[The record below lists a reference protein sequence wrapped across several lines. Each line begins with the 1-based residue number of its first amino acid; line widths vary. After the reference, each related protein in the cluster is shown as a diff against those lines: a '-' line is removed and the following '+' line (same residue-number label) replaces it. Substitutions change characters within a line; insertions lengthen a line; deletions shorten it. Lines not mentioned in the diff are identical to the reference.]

1 MRRRQTCLT
10 TGSCLRTMGGVTDL
24 NRFMNMQTFRALSLA
39 LACLMTACSFGKGS
53 TPEATPNKDNII
65 FVTATPHDVQAQA
78 APTTL
83 PTAAPPTPEPVST
96 IEPSLLLQLGD
107 QFMRDGYLE
116 DAAGIYRTLLNYG
129 EAVGAEFRAL
139 AAFRLGKVAL
149 RDGYFQQAL
158 DAFNLLIREFPASV
172 HSPQSYLMRGDAH
185 MGVSNWTM
193 AITDFEGYLAARPG
207 LIDSYV
213 YERIADARIALG
225 QTDLA
230 LQNYEKA
237 IAAKRSKVP
246 LLILREKLAGIYISL
261 SRATDAV
268 AQYDAILSVARN
280 VPYRANISYSAAQA
294 LLDANLT
301 DAGWDRMRSVFESY
315 AGTPASYDALK
326 ILEAT
331 GIQYDG
337 LTRGKSAF
345 YAGDYQTAIDA
356 FNAFTTSQQLEAVP
370 AELHL
375 LLGRAYRQIGNA
387 DAAMI
392 AFQTIIDQYPQDPL
406 FGDALLERGR
416 TRFLAG
422 DIPAAIEIYL
432 SVADNYDYLGD
443 AAGEALWRAGYL
455 YGTNGD
461 TSLSRQIF
469 TRLADSYPSHELTTN
484 GLFIAASAAVRD
496 EAWSIAENL
505 YGRIASLT
513 EGEDQA
519 AAYLWVGRLAA
530 MRGKQQA
537 ANEAFELA
545 VAAAPDSY
553 FAARAGDFRIGR
565 QPFDPPSSYNF
576 SFDINAEVQQAEAWL
591 RQVFAL
597 EEEGHLWRMS
607 EELNRDP
614 RLVRGRELFAVGAF
628 DEASTE
634 FEDLAGALRESG
646 DALGSYRLAIHLRG
660 LGAFR
665 ESIIAAADVIIASKT
680 GTLGAPR
687 FLARLRFPDYYADLV
702 RREGETRDIDP
713 LLMLSLIRQ
722 ESLFDTYAT
731 AAAGEKGLMQ
741 VIPSTA
747 KYIAERL
754 DWRDYQH
761 SDLFRPYA
769 GIAFGAFYID
779 EQLDLFDQNAV
790 VALAAYNAG
799 PGRAYQWNE
808 LSGGDPDL
816 FMTTITIDSTRKY
829 VQFIYRNYNIYRELY
844 GAE

>member
-1 MRRRQTCLT
+1 MGVVLRLDWLTKMQTTLALLLCLTCLI
-10 TGSCLRTMGGVTDL
+10 
-24 NRFMNMQTFRALSLA
+24 
-39 LACLMTACSFGKGS
+39 TACSFGRDS
-53 TPEATPNKDNII
+53 APEATPNRDNII
-65 FVTATPHDVQAQA
+65 YVTATPQDVQAQA

-83 PTAAPPTPEPVST
+83 PTDVPPSPQPTAM

-116 DAAGIYRTLLNYG
+116 DAAGVYRTLLNYG
-129 EAVGAEFRAL
+129 ESIDAGFRAQ
-139 AAFRLGKVAL
+139 AAFRLGTVAL
-149 RDGYFQQAL
+149 RDGYFQQAV
-158 DAFNLLIREFPASV
+158 DAFNLLISQLPASAQT
-172 HSPQSYLMRGDAH
+172 PQAYLMRGDAH
-185 MGVSNWTM
+185 LGRSNWAL
-193 AITDFEGYLAARPG
+193 AISDFEQYLAARPG

-213 YERIADARIALG
+213 YERIADAQIALG

-230 LQNYEKA
+230 LQNYENA

-280 VPYRANISYSAAQA
+280 VPYRANISFSAAQA

-301 DAGWDRMRSVFESY
+301 EPGLERMRQVFESY
-315 AGTPASYDALK
+315 AGTATAYEALK
-326 ILEAT
+326 VLEASGVET
-331 GIQYDG
+331 DG

-345 YAGDYQTAIDA
+345 IAGDYQTAIDA
-356 FNAFTTSQQLEAVP
+356 FNAFTTSNQLAAIP

-392 AFQTIIDQYPQDPL
+392 AFQTIVDQYPQDPL
-406 FGDALLERGR
+406 FGEALLERGR

-422 DIPAAIEIYL
+422 DIPAAISIYL
-432 SVADNYDYLGD
+432 SIADNYDYLAD

-455 YGTNGD
+455 YGTSGE
-461 TSLSRQIF
+461 TGRSRQVF
-469 TRLADSYPSHELTTN
+469 TRLADAYPGHELTTN

-496 EAWSIAENL
+496 EAWSIADNL
-505 YGRIASLT
+505 YSRIASLT
-513 EGEDQA
+513 GGEDQA
-519 AAYLWVGRLAA
+519 AAFLWVGRLAA
-530 MRGKQQA
+530 MQGNQEV
-537 ANEAFELA
+537 ANDAFDLA
-545 VAAAPDSY
+545 VSAAPDSY

-565 QPFDPPSSYNF
+565 QPFAPPSDYQF
-576 SFDINAEVQQAEAWL
+576 AFDINAEVQFAESWL
-591 RQVFAL
+591 RQVFTL
-597 EEEGHLWRMS
+597 EETGDLWRMS
-607 EELNRDP
+607 EELNSDAH
-614 RLVRGRELFAVGAF
+614 LVRGRELYAVGAF
-628 DEASTE
+628 DESSVE
-634 FEDLAGALRESG
+634 FEDLAEVLRDSG

-660 LGAFR
+660 LGAYR

-680 GTLGAPR
+680 GTLQVPR
-687 FLARLRFPDYYADLV
+687 FIARLRFPDYYIDLI
-702 RREGETRDIDP
+702 RREGEARNIDP

-722 ESLFDTYAT
+722 ESLFDTHAT
-731 AAAGEKGLMQ
+731 AAAGEKGMMQ

-769 GIAFGAFYID
+769 GIAFGAYYID

-829 VQFIYRNYNIYRELY
+829 VQYIYRNYNVYRALY
-844 GAE
+844 GVN

>member
-1 MRRRQTCLT
+1 MRGDKAKRL
-10 TGSCLRTMGGVTDL
+10 MI
-24 NRFMNMQTFRALSLA
+24 MIIMRALRALPLV
-39 LACLMTACSFGKGS
+39 LACLLAACTFGKGS
-53 TPEATPNKDNII
+53 TPAPTPNQENII
-65 FVTATPHDVQAQA
+65 FLTATPLSIQAQA

-83 PTAAPPTPEPVST
+83 PTSAPSDSPPTPQALAT
-96 IEPSLLLQLGD
+96 IDPTLLLQLGD

-129 EAVGAEFRAL
+129 AEVGADFRAL
-139 AAFRLGKVAL
+139 AAYSLGKVAL

-158 DAFNLLIREFPASV
+158 DAFNLLLAEFPASV
-172 HSPQSYLMRGDAH
+172 HAPQAHLMRGDAYL
-185 MGVSNWTM
+185 GLSSWTM
-193 AITDFEGYLAARPG
+193 AINDFEQYLAARPG

-213 YERIADARIALG
+213 YERIADAQIALG

-237 IAAKRSKVP
+237 VAAKRSKIP

-261 SRATDAV
+261 ARTADAV

-294 LLDANLT
+294 LLN
-301 DAGWDRMRSVFESY
+301 AGQSEEGMSRMRGVFENY
-315 AGTPASYDALK
+315 AGTATAYEALK
-326 ILEAT
+326 ILEAA

-337 LTRGKSAF
+337 LARGKSAF
-345 YAGDYQTAIDA
+345 IAGDYQTAIDA
-356 FNAFTTSQQLEAVP
+356 FNAFTTSRPLEQIP
-370 AELHL
+370 AELQL

-387 DAAMI
+387 DAAII
-392 AFQTIIDQYPQDPL
+392 AFQTIIEQYPQDPL

-432 SVADNYDYLGD
+432 AIAANYDYL
-443 AAGEALWRAGYL
+443 ANTAGEALWRAGYL

-461 TSLSRQIF
+461 SNRSRQVF
-469 TRLADSYPSHELTTN
+469 TRLADTYPGHELTSN
-484 GLFIAASAAVRD
+484 GLFIAASAAVQD

-505 YGRIASLT
+505 YGRIAALA
-513 EGEDQA
+513 GGDDQA

-530 MRGKQQA
+530 RQGKQQA
-537 ANEAFELA
+537 AQQAFELA

-553 FAARAGDFRIGR
+553 FAARAGDFRLGR
-565 QPFDPPSSYNF
+565 QPFAPPSSYKF
-576 SFDINAEVQQAEAWL
+576 SFDINAEVQQAEEWL
-591 RQVFAL
+591 RQVFSLDSL
-597 EEEGHLWRMS
+597 EGGGDLWRMPAA
-607 EELNRDP
+607 LNSDA

-628 DEASTE
+628 DEATSE
-634 FEDLAGALRESG
+634 FEDLADALREGG
-646 DALGSYRLAIHLRG
+646 DVLGSYRLAIHLRG

-680 GTLGAPR
+680 GTLDVPP
-687 FLARLRFPDYYADLV
+687 FLARLRFPDYYIDLIK
-702 RREGETRDIDP
+702 REGEARDVDP

-722 ESLFDTYAT
+722 ESLFDTNAT

-747 KYIAERL
+747 KYIAEQL

-779 EQLDLFDQNAV
+779 EQLDFFDQNAV

-799 PGRAYQWNE
+799 PGRAYEWNE

-816 FMTTITIDSTRKY
+816 FMSTITIESTRKY

-844 GAE
+844 GGS

>member
-1 MRRRQTCLT
+1 MRRRE
-10 TGSCLRTMGGVTDL
+10 TGLSVKGRRYTMSAV
-24 NRFMNMQTFRALSLA
+24 RCFHRIMNIQSFRALPLV
-39 LACLMTACSFGKGS
+39 LACLISACSFGKS
-53 TPEATPNKDNII
+53 SRPEATPNKDNII
-65 FVTATPHDVQAQA
+65 FVTATPHNLQAQS

-83 PTAAPPTPEPVST
+83 ATDAPPSPQPQAT
-96 IEPSLLLQLGD
+96 IEPALLLQLGD

-116 DAAGIYRTLLNYG
+116 DAAGIYNTLLDYG
-129 EAVGAEFRAL
+129 EAVGADFRAP

-149 RDGYFQQAL
+149 RAGFFQQAF
-158 DAFNLLIREFPASV
+158 DAFDLLITEFPNSV
-172 HSPQSYLMRGDAH
+172 YRSQAYLLRGDAQL
-185 MGVSNWTM
+185 GASNWTT
-193 AITDFEGYLAARPG
+193 AIADFEEYLAARPG

-261 SRATDAV
+261 SRATEAV

-280 VPYRANISYSAAQA
+280 VPYRANISFSAAQA
-294 LLDANLT
+294 LLDADLADEGLN
-301 DAGWDRMRSVFESY
+301 RMRGVFENY
-315 AGTPASYDALK
+315 AGTATAYEALK
-326 ILEAT
+326 ILEAA
-331 GIQYDG
+331 GVQYDG
-337 LTRGKSAF
+337 LARGRSAF

-356 FNAFTTSQQLEAVP
+356 FNAFTTSQQLEAIP
-370 AELHL
+370 AQLHL

-392 AFQTIIDQYPQDPL
+392 AFQTIVDQYPQDPL

-432 SVADNYDYLGD
+432 SVADNFAYLAD

-461 TSLSRQIF
+461 ASLSRQVF
-469 TRLADSYPSHELTTN
+469 TRLADAYPGHELTTN

-505 YGRIASLT
+505 YGRIAALT
-513 EGEDQA
+513 GGDDQA

-530 MRGKQQA
+530 RQGNQQA
-537 ANEAFELA
+537 ANEAFDLA

-565 QPFDPPSSYNF
+565 QPFGPPPAYNF
-576 SFDINAEVQQAEAWL
+576 SFDINAEVQHAEAWL

-597 EEEGHLWRMS
+597 EEAGDLWRMT
-607 EELNRDP
+607 EELNSDP
-614 RLVRGRELFAVGAF
+614 HLVRGRELFAVGAF
-628 DEASTE
+628 DEAAIE
-634 FEDLAGALRESG
+634 FEDLAEALRESG

-680 GTLGAPR
+680 GTLGAPP
-687 FLARLRFPDYYADLV
+687 FLARLRFPDYYIDLL
-702 RREGETRDIDP
+702 RREGEARDVDP

-722 ESLFDTYAT
+722 ESLFDTNAT

-754 DWRDYQH
+754 DWQDYQH

-769 GIAFGAFYID
+769 GIAFGAYYID
-779 EQLDLFDQNAV
+779 EQLDFFDQNAV

-799 PGRAYQWNE
+799 PGRAYEWNE

-829 VQFIYRNYNIYRELY
+829 VQYIYRNYNIYRELY
-844 GAE
+844 GAN